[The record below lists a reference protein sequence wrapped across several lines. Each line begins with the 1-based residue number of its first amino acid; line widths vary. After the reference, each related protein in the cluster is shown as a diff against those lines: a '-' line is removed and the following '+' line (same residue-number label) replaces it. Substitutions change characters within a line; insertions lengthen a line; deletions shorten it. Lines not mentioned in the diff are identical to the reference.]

1 MTANDIIQLY
11 FDDYKKKRQENPLH
25 IEDGI
30 LSRFEENLPMKP
42 LNEEQTKAVVEL
54 ICQNEKE
61 DFFKLLLNQ
70 VEGGTCGSAKV
81 KANFLKK
88 IALGEKVFK
97 NFSRMDAVNHL
108 SYMKGGYNIPCLVDL
123 LEVEDIAE
131 NVVQKLSNLVLI
143 HQNFDRVLDLYK
155 SGNLHAKN
163 LLNLWALGS
172 WYSKRPNLPEE
183 TKVIIFKVPDE
194 IEASTDFLS
203 HSKGGHTRTDIP
215 FHGKHYFMNKD
226 LLDELDRIKKEN
238 PNIQVAFVAD
248 KIGTS
253 SSRKSG
259 MNNVEWNVGIENE
272 DTQFLPNKKTR
283 AIIFAGSVLGPIF
296 GKTASD
302 MGSIILRVNTNL
314 FKTGD
319 IVKIN
324 WKSCCILD
332 NEEKVIEHFN
342 NLKSVDFEMIRAG
355 GGTVYRMGKLLTDK
369 ARKVLGVKT
378 SLPYQVAQQLNETCP
393 MTAGQKVIAKAA
405 NVSSVKPGQIVYAK
419 VDTVASQDTTGPMT
433 VQEIEGTLA
442 ATDFAV
448 PLFLQSQ
455 CHNAAMGFRTDSVIK
470 NNSKLA
476 GFIKNMGGIALDM
489 GDGIIHSWLNE
500 MVLPD
505 TIVVGGDSHTRVPTA
520 LSFPLGSGG
529 IAEAATTGVT
539 EICVPKSVLV
549 KIKGEFCQGITVRD
563 LVNYI
568 PYKALKIY
576 GRNIFEGS
584 LIEFRRIGQPFNMI
598 DVFKLTNSSAE
609 RSAAAA
615 YFEMDEEYVANYV
628 KQSSIPVV
636 QRLIE
641 EGYDNNGVLISRLK
655 QLEEFV
661 KNPVKMKADKNA
673 IYEVELEIDLSEIK
687 EPFIACPHTPDNVK
701 SLSNLSGT
709 LVDFGFIGSCMSGK
723 EDFVNFAKI
732 IGQDKLKTE
741 VWAATTTKIVREN
754 LKNELK
760 ILEKAGVRIEISG
773 CSLCMGNQER
783 VKGKKNVLT
792 TSTRNFK
799 ARMGDEASVFL
810 VSAELEAISVKLG
823 RFPTV
828 EEYFKEI
835 SNV

>member
-1 MTANDIIQLY
+1 MTAESIIQFY
-11 FDDYKKKRQENPLH
+11 FDDYKMRRKVDPLH
-25 IEDGI
+25 IEDGT
-30 LSRFEENLPMKP
+30 LSRFEEGLPMKP
-42 LNEEQTKAVVEL
+42 LNEEQTSAVVEL
-54 ICQNEKE
+54 ICQNKE
-61 DFFKLLLNQ
+61 ELLEIFLNQ
-70 VEGGTCGSAKV
+70 VEGGTCASARI
-81 KANFLKK
+81 KADFLKEV
-88 IALGEKVFK
+88 ALGKKVLK
-97 NFSRMDAVNHL
+97 SFSREDAVDHL

-123 LEVEDIAE
+123 LKVDDIADLTV
-131 NVVQKLSNLVLI
+131 NKLSNLVLI
-143 HQNFDRVLDLYK
+143 HQNFDQVVDLYR
-155 SGNLHAKN
+155 SGNLYAKK
-163 LLNLWALGS
+163 LLDSWASGS
-172 WYSKRPNLPEE
+172 WYSNRSDLPEE
-183 TKVIIFKVPDE
+183 TKVVVFKVPDE

-215 FHGKHYFMNKD
+215 FHGKHYFMNKE
-226 LLDELDRIKKEN
+226 LLDELDGIKRKY
-238 PNIQVAFVAD
+238 PSIQVAFVAD

-272 DTQFLPNKKTR
+272 DTKFLPNKRTR

-302 MGSIILRVNTNL
+302 MGSIIIRVNTNL

-319 IVKIN
+319 IVNIN
-324 WKSCCILD
+324 WKSGCILD
-332 NEEKVIEHFN
+332 SDGKVIEHFN
-342 NLKSVDFEMIRAG
+342 NLKPVDFEMIKAG
-355 GGTVYRMGKLLTDK
+355 GGTAYRMGKLLTDK
-369 ARKVLGVKT
+369 ARKILGVDKK
-378 SLPYQVAQQLNETCP
+378 LPYQVIPRLDEECP

-405 NVSSVKPGQIVYAK
+405 NVLSVRPGQIIYAK

-455 CHNAAMGFRTDSVIK
+455 CHNAAVGFRTENVVK
-470 NNSKLA
+470 NNTKLA
-476 GFIKNMGGIALDM
+476 NFIRKMGGVALNM

-500 MVLPD
+500 LVLPD

-549 KIKGEFCQGITVRD
+549 KIKGEFRQGITVRD

-568 PYKALKIY
+568 PYKALGIY
-576 GRNIFEGS
+576 GKNIFEGS

-615 YFEMDEEYVANYV
+615 YFEMEGEYVADYL
-628 KQSSIPVV
+628 KQSSIPVI
-636 QRLIE
+636 QRLIQ
-641 EGYDNNGVLISRLK
+641 EGYDNNGVLSSRLN
-655 QLEEFV
+655 QIESYI
-661 KNPVKMKADKNA
+661 KNPVKVKADENA
-673 IYEVELEIDLSEIK
+673 TYEAELEIDLSEIE

-701 SLSNLSGT
+701 PLSDLSNT
-709 LVDFGFIGSCMSGK
+709 VVDFGFIGSCMSGK
-723 EDFVNFAKI
+723 EDFVNFVKLV
-732 IGQDKLKTE
+732 GNDKLKTE

-754 LKNELK
+754 LKEELK
-760 ILEKAGVRIEISG
+760 FLEKVGVRVEISG

-828 EEYFKEI
+828 DEYFREI
-835 SNV
+835 INV